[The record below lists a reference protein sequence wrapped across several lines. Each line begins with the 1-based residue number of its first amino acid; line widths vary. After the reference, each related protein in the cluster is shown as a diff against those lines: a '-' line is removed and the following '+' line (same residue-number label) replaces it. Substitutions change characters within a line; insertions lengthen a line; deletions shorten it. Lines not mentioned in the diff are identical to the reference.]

1 MGSHK
6 AEFESLHKKQI
17 ELFDNQIKLIQT
29 TVAKNRK
36 IAGAIIQ

>member
-17 ELFDNQIKLIQT
+17 ELFDRQIKLNQL
-29 TVAKNRK
+29 TVAKNQK
-36 IAGAIIQ
+36 IAGAIVQ